1 MCSNIFK
8 TVVERGDLVCTE
20 ELFSSIFM
28 PDLHHQT
35 SKQFEIYSTREKDVW
50 YSTGK
55 RRRSS
60 RITAPVEIYKI
71 GEINLQ
77 MPVLTGDKGRKID
90 VLFDFSHAEIH
101 VKAYDRTSRSE
112 AKVVLDF
119 L

>member
-20 ELFSSIFM
+20 ELFSSVFM
-28 PDLHHQT
+28 PNLHHQT
-35 SKQFEIYSTREKDVW
+35 SKQFKIYSTIEKDVW

-55 RRRSS
+55 RRSS
-60 RITAPVEIYKI
+60 KIYKI
-71 GEINLQ
+71 GEFNLP